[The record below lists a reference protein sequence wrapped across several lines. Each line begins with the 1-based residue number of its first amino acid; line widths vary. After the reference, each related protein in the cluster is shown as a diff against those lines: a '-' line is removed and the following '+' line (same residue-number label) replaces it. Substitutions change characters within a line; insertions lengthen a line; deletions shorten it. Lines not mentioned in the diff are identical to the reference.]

1 MDSLMPIVYRIF
13 RILLQGQPTFEKP
26 APSNVAADES
36 RAVAVVARKQSKRRP
51 SVSEDG
57 AATGLVPLAD
67 EYVGLVHRPGQE
79 HCGEAGPGR
88 RSLARPVVWVS

>member
-1 MDSLMPIVYRIF
+1 MVYIMFRIF
-13 RILLQGQPTFEKP
+13 LQGQPTPEKP

-36 RAVAVVARKQSKRRP
+36 GAVAVVARKQSKRRP

-67 EYVGLVHRPGQE
+67 EYVG
-79 HCGEAGPGR
+79 GEAGPAR
-88 RSLARPVVWVS
+88 RSLARRAVWVRILKH